1 MENVFWLKEPTR
13 TPQRDERHRLV
24 SAKWVMGLIAPS
36 AVREACS
43 MGTKPNDNTS
53 HAKFHHPNEK
63 RRVRWRGAHSQ
74 PRSLAHISFLD
85 QGAPPLPVC
94 ATGDRAPGG
103 V

>member
-43 MGTKPNDNTS
+43 MGTKPNEAHFPRKVPPS
-53 HAKFHHPNEK
+53 QREEACSMA
-63 RRVRWRGAHSQ
+63 RGAL
-74 PRSLAHISFLD
+74 PTPLARAHIFS
-85 QGAPPLPVC
+85 G
-94 ATGDRAPGG
+94 PGG
-103 V
+103 TSPPRVCNR

>member
-53 HAKFHHPNEK
+53 HAKFHHPNRAPSE
-63 RRVRWRGAHSQ
+63 RRVGAPGWRAGRTPNPA
-74 PRSLAHISFLD
+74 RSRSSLD
-85 QGAPPLPVC
+85 QGATPRVC
-94 ATGDRAPGG
+94 NR
-103 V
+103 